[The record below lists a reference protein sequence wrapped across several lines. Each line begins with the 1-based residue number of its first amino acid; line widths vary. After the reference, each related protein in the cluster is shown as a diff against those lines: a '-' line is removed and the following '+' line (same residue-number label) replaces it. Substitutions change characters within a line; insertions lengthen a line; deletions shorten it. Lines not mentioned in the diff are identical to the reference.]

1 MIDGLDKS
9 GDRRGKSS
17 NLRRDLKREMKSAWR
32 KRRGGMFGNPGSW
45 VMAYYSPLF
54 AVFHFYK

>member
-9 GDRRGKSS
+9 GYRRGKSS

-32 KRRGGMFGNPGSW
+32 KRRGGMFGNPVSRT
-45 VMAYYSPLF
+45 MAYYSCVPLL
-54 AVFHFYK
+54 